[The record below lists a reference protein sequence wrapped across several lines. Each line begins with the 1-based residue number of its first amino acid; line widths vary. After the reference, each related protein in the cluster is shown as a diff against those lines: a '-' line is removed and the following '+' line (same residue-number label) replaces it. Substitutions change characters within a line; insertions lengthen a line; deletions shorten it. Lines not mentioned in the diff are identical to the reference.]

1 MKIATWNVNSIRAR
15 VEAVLAFL
23 ANQQPDVLCMQE
35 TKVVDED
42 FPREPFEQAGY
53 ECAFSGE
60 KSYNGVAIL
69 SRLPM
74 KNVRPGGLDARGGRR
89 EAGHGFEPSRFIVAT
104 VGGVPLVNTYVPQGR
119 EPDSEHFR
127 YKLDWFQ
134 RLLSFFDRNFTPRR
148 RLIWVGD
155 LNVAPEDR
163 DVYDPKRLRG
173 HVCFHPDAQ
182 AALQRVVAWGF
193 VDCFRLHDDR
203 DGQYTYYDYRMTTA
217 LETNRGWRVDHI
229 MATRPLA
236 KKCTAAHIDLTPRLG
251 KKPSDH
257 TPLIAEFDL

>member
-23 ANQQPDVLCMQE
+23 ADQQPDVLCMQE

-42 FPREPFEQAGY
+42 FPREPFERAGY
-53 ECAFSGE
+53 ECGFSGE

-74 KNVRPGGLDARGGRR
+74 KDVRAGFDAGQPTD
-89 EAGHGFEPSRFIVAT
+89 ASRLILAT
-104 VGGVPLVNTYVPQGR
+104 VGRIPIVNTYVPQGR

-182 AALQRVVAWGF
+182 AALERVVEWGF
-193 VDCFRLHDDR
+193 VDCFRMHEHR
-203 DGQYTYYDYRMTTA
+203 DGQYTFYDYRMPTA